1 MGSAEIPSLLLAVRR
16 HLWRQRAGDAVRVAL
31 WSTAALLLAAVAKKK
46 TNEEKEKKININK
59 TTKKSKTKK

>member
-31 WSTAALLLAAVAKKK
+31 WSTAALLLAAVALHLA
-46 TNEEKEKKININK
+46 TRRVPAQPVWGLAALL
-59 TTKKSKTKK
+59 

>member
-31 WSTAALLLAAVAKKK
+31 WSTAALLLAAVALHLA
-46 TNEEKEKKININK
+46 TRRVPH
-59 TTKKSKTKK
+59 SRCGGWPRCCGC